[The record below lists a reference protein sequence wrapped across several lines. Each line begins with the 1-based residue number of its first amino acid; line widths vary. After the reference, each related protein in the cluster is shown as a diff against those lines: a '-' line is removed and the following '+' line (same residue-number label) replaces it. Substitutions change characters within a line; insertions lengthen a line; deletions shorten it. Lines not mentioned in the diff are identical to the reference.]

1 MTNGAYERHAKGIRL
16 WPGQW
21 RPHYPFEQ
29 IAWVSPPWPSQDYLW
44 LDFPEAIFTDSGLL
58 YLSHVNPD
66 FPVVFPDLPRIAW
79 QHDGPALSFTRS
91 LPNGV
96 KFGGSLV
103 ANSDTTVGLE
113 LFIENGSSEPLTG
126 IRLQTC
132 VYLRA
137 IKEFADFTV
146 ANKFVHIAGNGW
158 VDFEQAQSF
167 PETGQ
172 YRLGFRGEGPPIA
185 DWPVFVTVSNLAPRL
200 VAMSWY
206 GASASIISNPKH
218 PCMHV
223 DPVFPDLA
231 PTQRETIRGEL
242 IFFEGSPDQ
251 FGTWFMDRQ
260 S

>member
-1 MTNGAYERHAKGIRL
+1 MTNGAYEQHAKGIRIL
-16 WPGQW
+16 PGQW

-44 LDFPEAIFTDSGLL
+44 LDFPEAIFTDSGLI

-66 FPVVFPDLPRIAW
+66 FPVLFPDLPRVGW
-79 QHDGPALSFTRS
+79 QRDNNGLSFARR

-96 KFGGSLV
+96 TFGGSLAATSERTV
-103 ANSDTTVGLE
+103 ALE
-113 LFIENGSSEPLTG
+113 LFIENGSDGPLTE

-146 ANKFVHIAGNGW
+146 TNKFVRVAKGKWI
-158 VDFEQAQSF
+158 DFEQAQSF
-167 PETGQ
+167 PQTGQ

-185 DWPVFVTVSNLAPRL
+185 EWPVFVTVSNMASRL
-200 VAMSWY
+200 VAMTWY
-206 GASASIISNPKH
+206 EASASIISNPRH

-231 PTQRETIRGEL
+231 PTQRATIRGEL
-242 IFFEGSPDQ
+242 FFFEGSLDRFAP
-251 FGTWFMDRQ
+251 WFTERR
-260 S
+260 